1 MKIEEMKEHVIH
13 KLRLLATLYF
23 DRRGAF
29 ELLSQRVVVWTG
41 PHGRDEVFFSTSPGK
56 EKLVPFEQLLK
67 EQHRSRVLNCRTL
80 ALSALHGAL
89 DDSPP
94 KYLSSL
100 GRNPPPENLD
110 TIERERVPGVNY
122 AAYFGHWPIN

>member
-41 PHGRDEVFFSTSPGK
+41 ANGIDEVSFLTFPEEEHHVS
-56 EKLVPFEQLLK
+56 FETLIRD
-67 EQHRSRVLNCRTL
+67 QHRNQCANCGP
-80 ALSALHGAL
+80 LSLSILRGAL

-94 KYLSSL
+94 QYINLIRDRLS
-100 GRNPPPENLD
+100 PETLD
-110 TIERERVPGVNY
+110 SIERRRDPHVSYE
-122 AAYFGHWPIN
+122 AYLGFWNCD